1 MAGQTVCPRCGA
13 RDSFIKGYLPE
24 TCVCRVCQS
33 QLDWREIPGCGPDC
47 RAKGSPEDEQRGG
60 TSSAAQDPTGGL
72 SPGQSTDRAAGSSH
86 DAAPHDPAAGNKTP
100 NPGRGSGSDT

>member
-13 RDSFIKGYLPE
+13 RDSFMKGYLPE

-47 RAKGSPEDEQRGG
+47 TAATAPPEEAPTGEDAGVTAGNDDDKGLGSPG
-60 TSSAAQDPTGGL
+60 AAEESER
-72 SPGQSTDRAAGSSH
+72 SP
-86 DAAPHDPAAGNKTP
+86 
-100 NPGRGSGSDT
+100 

>member
-13 RDSFIKGYLPE
+13 RDSFMKGYLPE

-47 RAKGSPEDEQRGG
+47 SAAEPETPGEEATSGEGVGPVGG
-60 TSSAAQDPTGGL
+60 TEPADGV
-72 SPGQSTDRAAGSSH
+72 
-86 DAAPHDPAAGNKTP
+86 DPADGLDD
-100 NPGRGSGSDT
+100 GRCEV

>member
-33 QLDWREIPGCGPDC
+33 QLDWREIPGCDPDC
-47 RAKGSPEDEQRGG
+47 SATRGG
-60 TSSAAQDPTGGL
+60 SGDAPSSGAAASTAATEPTTSG
-72 SPGQSTDRAAGSSH
+72 
-86 DAAPHDPAAGNKTP
+86 AAPV
-100 NPGRGSGSDT
+100 SGSDA

>member
-13 RDSFIKGYLPE
+13 RDSFMKGFLPE

-47 RAKGSPEDEQRGG
+47 SALSSPVCEGSEEAGAEPPV
-60 TSSAAQDPTGGL
+60 AQDHDGAAFGGAT
-72 SPGQSTDRAAGSSH
+72 SNG
-86 DAAPHDPAAGNKTP
+86 APA
-100 NPGRGSGSDT
+100 SGSDA